1 VSGIRLLALPTA
13 NQRDALRATLLC
25 AADLPV
31 YAAAFGRAGLAE
43 QQVRANPIAA
53 LARLLLFAPEMHAP
67 LARQSLARRRHDL
80 GGVELSSGTGGPPK
94 RRVLSEEDV
103 ALDAAQLTRLLRLA
117 GVRAEDR
124 VAAIELAVT
133 PLAAAFLEGCERLGV
148 TDSAAL
154 AWRPGADL
162 APLRRLAPT
171 VLIAPPSLLEH
182 LPTALT
188 GLRLVIYNGDRL
200 GRETEARLRRADL
213 GVRSLYGL
221 TETSALGIGCPAEEG
236 VHLAP
241 EHALFELGALTR
253 PQPASP
259 ALRPAGAPP
268 PEPPPAPPPHD
279 VEYELIVTTLGFS
292 MPLLRYPT
300 GDRVRP
306 LAGRCPCG
314 STWPRVEVMGRLG
327 ARFSLFEIEL
337 SVDELRASLLEEPDA
352 PLEVELTDA
361 PAGRVRM
368 TLGVPPNERA
378 RWLTMRARLRSHPLL
393 GYLLTTG
400 LLQVR
405 FRAQV
410 PIAGRKLAPLLDRR
424 ASGEPS
430 HAG

>member
-1 VSGIRLLALPTA
+1 VSGVRLLAPPTA

-25 AADLPV
+25 AARLPV
-31 YAAAFGRAGLAE
+31 YAAAFGRAGLIE
-43 QQVRANPIAA
+43 QQIRADPIAA
-53 LARLLLFAPEMHAP
+53 LARLPLFAPEMHAP

-117 GVRAEDR
+117 GVRADDR

-148 TDSAAL
+148 TDSTAL

-182 LPTALT
+182 LPTART
-188 GLRLVIYNGDRL
+188 GLRLVIFNGDRL
-200 GRETEARLRRADL
+200 GRETEARLRGAGV

-241 EHALFELGALTR
+241 EHALFDLGDLTR
-253 PQPASP
+253 PQPA
-259 ALRPAGAPP
+259 APP
-268 PEPPPAPPPHD
+268 PRPGRAPPPTPPSAPPHD
-279 VEYELIVTTLGFS
+279 TEYELIVTTLGFS

-306 LAGRCPCG
+306 LAGDCLCG
-314 STWPRVEVMGRLG
+314 SNWPRIEVLGRLG
-327 ARFSLFEIEL
+327 ARFSFFEVEL
-337 SVDELRASLLEEPDA
+337 SVDELRDSLLDDPDA
-352 PLEVELTDA
+352 PLQVELTDA

-368 TLGVPPNERA
+368 TLGLPPTSRA
-378 RWLTMRARLRSHPLL
+378 RWPAMRARLRSHPLL

-405 FRAQV
+405 FRALAPV
-410 PIAGRKLAPLLDRR
+410 AGRKPAPLLDRR
-424 ASGEPS
+424 RSGEQS